1 VRRALVALAA
11 AVLVVTAAGCDDV
24 KPPGRSAIDVDTPKL
39 REMKADAGVEP
50 CAEGPGGGELPELTL
65 PCLGGGDDVDLSTLR
80 GPMLIN
86 LWASNCGPCV
96 KEMPALEQFHQRY
109 GDRVAVLGIDAVDT
123 QPEAALALM
132 ADTGATYPSLADPGG
147 TLYDEPGLDLGQGL
161 PQFLL
166 LDDAGRIAHR
176 AAGGLESLPQVVAL
190 VEDHL
195 EVTL

>member
-1 VRRALVALAA
+1 
-11 AVLVVTAAGCDDV
+11 V
-24 KPPGRSAIDVDTPKL
+24 KPPGRSDIDVNTPKL
-39 REMKADAGVEP
+39 RQMKADAGVEP
-50 CAEGPGGGELPELTL
+50 CEPGPGGGDLPAVTL

-80 GPMLIN
+80 GPLLIN

-109 GDRVAVLGIDAVDT
+109 GDRVPVLGIDAVDT

-147 TLYDEPGLDLGQGL
+147 TLYDEPDLDLPQAL

-166 LDDAGRIAHR
+166 LDADGRVAGRT
-176 AAGGLESLPQVVAL
+176 AGGLENLAEVVAL
-190 VEDHL
+190 VEQHL